1 MSSKPL
7 NGSSLP
13 ADPAGKMTIGTLTYT
28 KAGLVSI
35 FAWLLWGDFVYTL
48 HDHVIAKVI
57 PLALKQY
64 EAKMF
69 IVGLLMTTIP
79 GLLNMST
86 NPIISTISDR
96 TRTRWGRRIPYLAF
110 TAPINGVVMIL
121 LGFSQQIGAYLANMT
136 GWAAGATI
144 AVCIAVCYL
153 TWYIT
158 DMFVSAV
165 YYYLFNDVVPRAYL
179 TRFMAL
185 YQMIGM
191 ITNAAFDFFFL
202 QYAVSHFR
210 EIFLVVG
217 SMYLVGYTMMCL
229 KIKEGQY
236 PPPPATMERG
246 DSIFKLA
253 KTYFKECFFHRFY
266 WFFFLSN
273 GAFNAMRAM
282 IIFDVFLYRDSLGLT
297 LSQYGKIGG
306 LSKLIAAVL
315 MFPCGILADKM
326 HPLRFMLMTA
336 VLQVAWGVVMC
347 NWLFWNPD
355 ARTAFY
361 VYIVL
366 LAVTMPLNIM
376 RKAATLPMFMQLL
389 PAERYGQFCAANA
402 MVMSLLSMVMGAIA
416 GGFIDVM
423 NHIYAPTRGPDFGY
437 RFIPVWSLF
446 FMAVSAL
453 FMYLLYREW
462 KKLGGMDH
470 YKAPDAGDFHSKE
483 TEEAPAA

>member
-1 MSSKPL
+1 MS
-7 NGSSLP
+7 
-13 ADPAGKMTIGTLTYT
+13 IGTLTYT
-28 KAGLVSI
+28 KAGLISL

-79 GLLNMST
+79 GFLNMTT
-86 NPIISTISDR
+86 NPVISTISDR

-110 TAPINGVVMIL
+110 TAPLNGIVMIML
-121 LGFSQQIGAYLANMT
+121 AFSQEIGRYVSGLT

-144 AVCIAVCYL
+144 AVSIAVCYL

-179 TRFMAL
+179 TRFMSL

-191 ITNAAFDFFFL
+191 VTNAAFDFFFL
-202 QYAVSHFR
+202 QYSISHFR

-217 SMYLVGYTMMCL
+217 SMYLVGYTMMCI
-229 KIKEGQY
+229 KVKEGQY
-236 PPPPATMERG
+236 PPPPPGMERRDG
-246 DSIFKLA
+246 IIKMA

-273 GAFNAMRAM
+273 AAFNATRAM
-282 IIFDVFLYRDSLGLT
+282 IIFDIFLYRDSLGLT
-297 LSQYGKIGG
+297 LDQYGKVGG
-306 LSKLIAAVL
+306 LSKLVAAVL

-326 HPLRFMLMTA
+326 HPLRFMILTS
-336 VLQVAWGVVMC
+336 VLQVVWGIIMC
-347 NWLFWNPD
+347 NWIFWNPS
-355 ARTAFY
+355 AQMAFY
-361 VYIVL
+361 VYIGL

-402 MVMSLLSMVMGAIA
+402 MVMSLLSMGMGAVA

-423 NHIYAPTRGPDFGY
+423 NVIYTPTRGPDFGY

-446 FMAVSAL
+446 FMLVSTFFL
-453 FMYLLYREW
+453 WLLYREW
-462 KKLGGMDH
+462 KKLGGKEN
-470 YKAPDAGDFHSKE
+470 YKAPDAGDVVN
-483 TEEAPAA
+483 EEQKAESPS